1 MERLDD
7 LLTSGLHI
15 IQSDE
20 VFSFS
25 LDAVL
30 LAHFCTVPGA
40 RGSIIDLCSG
50 NGIVPLLLST
60 RTQAFIRAVEIQ
72 ARLANMAMRSVE
84 HNHLQHQIAMTEG
97 DLRTADTWSDIGTYD
112 LVTVN
117 PPYLALD
124 GGDVSDNRYI
134 AGARHEIDCTL
145 RDVAMAASI
154 LLRSGGK
161 LAMVHRPHRLAEI
174 IVELAEQQLQVKRL
188 RFVHPRIHAE
198 ANMVLIE
205 ASKGGKPNLRLLPPL
220 IVHDT
225 DGYSAEVHGWLY
237 GTKKGM

>member
-7 LLTSGLHI
+7 LLTCGLHI

-30 LAHFCTVPGA
+30 LAHFCNVPA
-40 RGSIIDLCSG
+40 RGRIIDLCSG
-50 NGIVPLLLST
+50 NGIIPLLLST
-60 RTQAFIRAVEIQ
+60 RTQSIIKAVEIQ
-72 ARLANMAMRSVE
+72 PRLADMALRSVQ
-84 HNHLQHQIAMTEG
+84 HNRLENQIEVVTG
-97 DLRTADTWSDIGTYD
+97 DLRTVDGWPDVGAYD

-117 PPYLALD
+117 PPYLPLD
-124 GGDVSDNRYI
+124 RGDISENRYV
-134 AGARHEIDCTL
+134 AGARHELDCTL
-145 RDVAMAASI
+145 HEVVKAAAL
-154 LLRSGGK
+154 LLRPGGK
-161 LAMVHRPHRLAEI
+161 LAMVHRPARLAEI
-174 IVELAEQQLQVKRL
+174 FQCLAEQHLQPKRL

-205 ASKGGKPNLRLLPPL
+205 AVKRGKPEVRLLAPL
-220 IVHDT
+220 IVHDA
-225 DGYSAEVHGWLY
+225 DGYSAEVAGWLF

>member
-20 VFSFS
+20 VFCFS

-40 RGSIIDLCSG
+40 RGRIIDLCSG

-60 RTQAFIRAVEIQ
+60 RTNAAIRGLEIQ
-72 ARLANMAMRSVE
+72 ARLADMALRSVQ
-84 HNHLQHQIAMTEG
+84 HNQLQHQIEMTEG
-97 DLRTADTWSDIGTYD
+97 DLRTVDQWPDLGTYH

-124 GGDVSDNRYI
+124 GGDVSDNRYL
-134 AGARHEIDCTL
+134 AGARHELDCTL
-145 RDVAMAASI
+145 SDVVRSAAL
-154 LLRSGGK
+154 LLRPGGK

-174 IVELAEQQLQVKRL
+174 ILQMADQQLQVKRL
-188 RFVHPRIHAE
+188 RFVHPRVHAE

-205 ASKGGKPNLRLLPPL
+205 ATKGGRSDLRLLPPL
-220 IVHDT
+220 IVHDAS
-225 DGYSAEVHGWLY
+225 GYSAEVNGWLY